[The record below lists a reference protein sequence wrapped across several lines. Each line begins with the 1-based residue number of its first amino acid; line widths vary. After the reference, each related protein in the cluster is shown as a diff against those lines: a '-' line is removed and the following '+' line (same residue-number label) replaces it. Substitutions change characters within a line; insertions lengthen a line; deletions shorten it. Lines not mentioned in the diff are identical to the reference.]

1 MTQSSYP
8 FDGQTTSE
16 TQYSQFFRELQDSGV
31 CAQASDLDLRVGAAG
46 TGMTVTV
53 QPGRAIVRGHAYS
66 STAVETLTIA
76 ASESQARTDRVVL
89 RLDPT
94 ANSIVLAVVKGTA
107 GGGLPALVQTDTAI
121 YELLLANVT
130 VPASATVITS
140 SNVDRQRRFVGHRV
154 GHWETEQRPTSPR
167 QGQLGYNFTTNR
179 WEFWDGSAWTDL
191 APIVDYNTIANKPS
205 TFPPNTH
212 SHDWASITSK
222 PTTFPPSTHTHPA
235 PTWTDVTNKPTTFAP
250 NAHTHSWSDIT
261 GEPAFAPSSHTH
273 SWDSISGKPGSF
285 PPSTHYHGQYLEGG
299 DTIAWANGS
308 KQPHAR
314 GVSGSGTYYAVWV
327 RGDGGFCRNTS
338 SIKFKENVRDYEI
351 DPDAVLAL
359 DPKIYDRKAEVNDEG
374 EIEEGNKDEV
384 GLIAEE
390 VAEHLP
396 WIVNYLDGEVDGL
409 RYDLLGVA
417 LLPVVKR
424 QAKQIEDL
432 EARLARLES
441 AHHSADAH

>member
-8 FDGQTTSE
+8 FDGQTVSE
-16 TQYSQFFRELQDSGV
+16 TQYSQFFREFQDSGV
-31 CAQASDLDLRVGAAG
+31 AGDANSLSLRVGAAG

-53 QPGRAIVRGHAYS
+53 QPGVAIVRGFAYS

-76 ASESQARTDRVVL
+76 ASESQTRTDRVVL
-89 RLDPT
+89 RLDPA
-94 ANSIVLAVVKGTA
+94 ANTIVLAVVKGTA
-107 GGGLPALVQTDTAI
+107 GGGLPALTQTDTGI
-121 YELLLANVT
+121 YELLLGDVTVGANVT
-130 VPASATVITS
+130 TITTA
-140 SNVDRQRRFVGHRV
+140 NVKRQRSFLGSRV
-154 GHWETEQRPTSPR
+154 GHWETAQRPDSPR
-167 QGQLGYNFTTNR
+167 MGKLGYNFTTNR

-191 APIVDYNTIANKPS
+191 APVVDYNTIANKPS
-205 TFPPNTH
+205 TFPPSGH
-212 SHDWASITSK
+212 AHAWSEITDK
-222 PTTFPPSTHTHPA
+222 PTTFPPSTHTHPN
-235 PTWTDVTNKPTTFAP
+235 PTWADVTGKPTTFAP
-250 NAHTHSWSDIT
+250 TAHTHAWADIT

-338 SIKFKENVRDYEI
+338 SIKFKENVRDFAI

-359 DPKIYDRKAEVNDEG
+359 DPKIYDRKAEINDDG
-374 EIEEGNKDEV
+374 ELEEGNKDEV

-417 LLPVVKR
+417 LLPVVQR

-441 AHHSADAH
+441 AHHSADNH